1 MKKNIEPILSFNDFI
16 KINKINEYNNEN
28 LISEK
33 EFEKIITKTFE
44 SSLWDFWPDS
54 DVIDDEQMY
63 ILYFFDKKYSKN
75 NKTTVFVENNNTF
88 PYVIDSLL
96 NLDEYQNKFNE
107 YEYDTEKIVDVINN
121 NSNIVYISYDPR
133 RKSTYY
139 CLREFNFSENKFDYL
154 CDNWNINKYTI
165 YDTQHKL
172 DQL

>member
-63 ILYFFDKKYSKN
+63 ILYFF
-75 NKTTVFVENNNTF
+75 
-88 PYVIDSLL
+88 
-96 NLDEYQNKFNE
+96 
-107 YEYDTEKIVDVINN
+107 
-121 NSNIVYISYDPR
+121 
-133 RKSTYY
+133 
-139 CLREFNFSENKFDYL
+139 
-154 CDNWNINKYTI
+154 
-165 YDTQHKL
+165 KL
-172 DQL
+172 FF